1 MMMKEMRAQ
10 LSETLD
16 ELMSKDDKL
25 IVCDADLACSSG
37 LKPLFEKY
45 PERSSNFGISEANM
59 TAACV
64 GFSQTGLKP
73 IMHSFCPFVTRRVMD
88 QLYVSIGFAQNNLFV
103 YASDPG
109 YWSQYNGA
117 THTSFEDIAITRSI
131 PNLTVFA
138 PSDARCVDW
147 ILREYA
153 SHPRFIYARIP
164 RTKNPVLYDEGTQ
177 FEYGKGKIYKQG
189 KDIAIICCGPE
200 INDAIEA
207 AKRIEEQC
215 DKTVSIIDLLF
226 LKPLDTDLIKRVI
239 NTHKIVI
246 SVENHNRFGGIGE
259 AIGALISETQL
270 PQKPLFKIIAVN
282 DRYSEVGSV
291 DYLKSQLHIGKEA
304 IYDACME
311 LVSQL

>member
-59 TAACV
+59 TAACA

-138 PSDARCVDW
+138 A
-147 ILREYA
+147 
-153 SHPRFIYARIP
+153 
-164 RTKNPVLYDEGTQ
+164 
-177 FEYGKGKIYKQG
+177 
-189 KDIAIICCGPE
+189 
-200 INDAIEA
+200 
-207 AKRIEEQC
+207 
-215 DKTVSIIDLLF
+215 
-226 LKPLDTDLIKRVI
+226 
-239 NTHKIVI
+239 
-246 SVENHNRFGGIGE
+246 
-259 AIGALISETQL
+259 
-270 PQKPLFKIIAVN
+270 
-282 DRYSEVGSV
+282 
-291 DYLKSQLHIGKEA
+291 
-304 IYDACME
+304 
-311 LVSQL
+311 